1 MADKVT
7 IVNRALSLLGSEPI
21 TALTDDTPEANIANR
36 MYDEARRSIL
46 SEVLWNFA
54 TKRAVLN
61 TVVGT
66 PAWVLDSVNHIFQ
79 LPSDIIRIFGISDRN
94 AIWRIEQ
101 DKLISNVNEI
111 GILYVF
117 NLTDTTKFSS
127 SFTDAFAD
135 KLAADM
141 AYQVLNSNTEAK
153 LLIEKYNGASL
164 PKATS
169 ENSQEGTP
177 DQILDDLWTTAKYGF
192 SPVNR
197 QGIFIA

>member
-7 IVNRALSLLGSEPI
+7 IVNRALSLLGAEPI

-36 MYDEARRSIL
+36 MYDESRRSIL
-46 SEVLWNFA
+46 SETLWNFA
-54 TKRAVLN
+54 AKREVLN
-61 TVVGT
+61 EIDED
-66 PAWVLDSVNHIFQ
+66 PAWQLDSVRNIFQ

-101 DKLISNVNEI
+101 DRLLTNVNEI
-111 GILYVF
+111 GIIYVF
-117 NLTDTTKFSS
+117 NLVDTSKFSA

-135 KLAADM
+135 KLASDM
-141 AYQVLNSNTEAK
+141 CYSVLNSNTEAK
-153 LLIEKYNGASL
+153 RLLEKYDGVSL
-164 PKATS
+164 PKAMT

-177 DQILDDLWTTAKYGF
+177 PEILDDLWTLAKYGF

-197 QGIFIA
+197 TGIYIA